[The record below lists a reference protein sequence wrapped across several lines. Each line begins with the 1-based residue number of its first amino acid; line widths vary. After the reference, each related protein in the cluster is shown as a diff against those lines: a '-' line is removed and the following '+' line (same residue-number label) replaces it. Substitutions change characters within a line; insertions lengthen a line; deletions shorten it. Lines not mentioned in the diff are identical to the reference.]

1 MKAKLAQKRSCRS
14 LKVKISSGMP
24 KEHQTGINLTGVIE
38 VSDRRLLGV
47 ESTGKYAGAAGWERD
62 CFFLLSRLKIFE

>member
-47 ESTGKYAGAAGWERD
+47 ESMELLVGREIASFY
-62 CFFLLSRLKIFE
+62 FLD